1 MVIDLEIRLLVTE
14 AKQRDVGRFI
24 ARLDNE
30 SMELLELQP
39 GDIVAIK
46 SRKKAAAIAWP
57 AYDEDKGK
65 NIIRIDGRIRKNIGA
80 SIGEK
85 VSVRKGEDKSAA
97 SVVLAPTSISINVPN
112 FERII
117 KRRLLN
123 YPLTVG
129 DTIFI
134 PIGITREI
142 PFVVISTEPKDIV
155 VVRSGTAI
163 QLSEKPM
170 EEITRIRYI
179 TYEDIGGLREAIKRI
194 REMVEL
200 PLKHPELFSRLG
212 IEPPRGVLF
221 HGPPGCGK
229 TLLAR
234 TVANESDAYFISING
249 PEVMS
254 KFYGESEQRIREIFE
269 KAEKNSPS
277 IVFIDEIDAIAPK
290 RGEVAGEVERR
301 VVAQLLALMD
311 GLHDRGKIIVIGA
324 TNRPEAL
331 DLALRRPGRFD
342 REIELGVPDMK
353 ERLEILQIHTRSM
366 PLSKSIDLKQLA
378 EITHGFVGAD
388 LAALCREAAMKV
400 LRRYMPEINLADE
413 SIPSELL
420 DKLEVRTKDF
430 MNALKEVQPTAIR
443 EVSIEI
449 PSVHWIDI
457 GNLQEVKQK
466 LRETVEWPLK
476 QQKALERMGITAPKG
491 VLLYGPPGCGKTLLA
506 RAVATESKA
515 NFISIKGPEI
525 LSKWVG
531 ESEKAV
537 REIFRKARMVA
548 PAIIFFDE
556 IDALAPKRGGNYG
569 GSLVIERIISQLLT
583 ELDGLADSRDVI
595 VLAATNRPDMLDPA
609 LVRPGRFDRL
619 IYIPSPE
626 EEARLEILKIY
637 TQRMPLADDVKI
649 EQIAR
654 TTENYV
660 GADIEALCREAAML
674 ALRENL
680 EAKRVH
686 WKHFEI
692 ALKEIHPTVN
702 QEIIRWYERLKERFK
717 QTQIDPSHVT

>member
-1 MVIDLEIRLLVTE
+1 MRDLEIRLRVME

-30 SMELLELQP
+30 SMEYLKLQP
-39 GDIVAIK
+39 GDIIAIK
-46 SRKKAAAIAWP
+46 NRKKTAAIAWP
-57 AYDEDKGK
+57 AYNEDKGK
-65 NIIRIDGRIRKNIGA
+65 NVIRIEGRIRKNIGA

-85 VSVRKGEDKSAA
+85 VSVRKAEDKSAA
-97 SVVLAPTSISINVPN
+97 LVILAPTSISINDSTI
-112 FERII
+112 ERAI

-129 DTIFI
+129 DTIFV
-134 PIGITREI
+134 PMGITREI
-142 PFVVISTEPKDIV
+142 PFVIVATEPKDIV
-155 VVRSGTAI
+155 VVRSSTVI
-163 QLSEKPM
+163 QISEKPM
-170 EEITRIRYI
+170 EEIAGIPYI
-179 TYEDIGGLREAIKRI
+179 TYEDIGGLREAIRRI
-194 REMVEL
+194 REMIEL
-200 PLKHPELFSRLG
+200 PLKHPELFNRLG

-269 KAEKNSPS
+269 KAEKNAPS
-277 IVFIDEIDAIAPK
+277 IVFIDEMDAIAPK
-290 RGEVAGEVERR
+290 REEVLGEVERR

-311 GLHDRGKIIVIGA
+311 GLHDRGRIIIIGA
-324 TNRPEAL
+324 TNRPGAL
-331 DLALRRPGRFD
+331 DSAFRRPGRFD
-342 REIELGVPDMK
+342 REIELGVPDKK
-353 ERLEILQIHTRSM
+353 ERLEILQIHTRNM
-366 PLSKSIDLKQLA
+366 PLSKTVDLKNLA

-413 SIPSELL
+413 SIPPEIL
-420 DKLEVRTKDF
+420 DKLEVRSRDF
-430 MNALKEVQPTAIR
+430 LEALKEVQPTAIR

-449 PSVHWIDI
+449 PNVQWRDI
-457 GNLQEVKQK
+457 GNLEDVKQK
-466 LRETVEWPLK
+466 LRETVEWPFN
-476 QQKALERMGITAPKG
+476 QPKALERMGITAPKG

-506 RAVATESKA
+506 RAVATESKT

-537 REIFRKARMVA
+537 REIFRKARMLA
-548 PAIIFFDE
+548 PAIVFFDE
-556 IDALAPKRGGNYG
+556 VDSLAPRRGGDYG
-569 GSLVIERIISQLLT
+569 GSPITERIISQLLT
-583 ELDGLADSRDVI
+583 ELDGLTDSRDVI

-626 EEARLEILKIY
+626 EKARLEILKIY
-637 TQRMPLADDVKI
+637 TQKMPLADDVKI
-649 EQIAR
+649 EQLAKM
-654 TTENYV
+654 TENYV

-680 EAKRVH
+680 NSKEVH
-686 WKHFEI
+686 WKHFET

-702 QEIIRWYERLKERFK
+702 QEIIRWYERFKEKFK
-717 QTQIDPSHVT
+717 QTHISPPHIT